1 MQDLGLVNEEN
12 KSLITDHH
20 KLRRKRQKYRE
31 EIRDQE
37 EVNFNLVDGLYLD
50 GRKDA
55 TQVLLQSPNDKLY
68 KSVQLEEHYTV
79 VGEPGAYYLTHLSQE
94 NGTRRT
100 IAKEVY
106 MSIKKTKLADKIKII
121 GTDGTACMTGKFNGF
136 IRSLEELVNKPLQ
149 WVICLLHANKLPLR
163 HIFYH
168 SS

>member
-1 MQDLGLVNEEN
+1 M
-12 KSLITDHH
+12 
-20 KLRRKRQKYRE
+20 
-31 EIRDQE
+31 
-37 EVNFNLVDGLYLD
+37 
-50 GRKDA
+50 
-55 TQVLLQSPNDKLY
+55 
-68 KSVQLEEHYTV
+68 QLEEHYTV

-94 NGTRRT
+94 NETGRT

-149 WVICLLHANKLPLR
+149 WVICLLHANELPLR